1 MKMKGIVIMK
11 KLYNASFLYLIIG
24 LSVGVFFREYT
35 KLNGFTGITA
45 LKTVHPHLLT
55 LGFLFFFILT
65 LASKSLKFYESKN
78 FNKWYIVY
86 NIGLIWTGATML
98 VRGILQVNGAD
109 FKGLNHIAGTGHLV
123 LGVSLI
129 WFMII
134 LKDSL
139 GFSKGKSQ

>member
-1 MKMKGIVIMK
+1 MKGIVIMK
-11 KLYNASFLYLIIG
+11 KLYTASFFYLIIG
-24 LSVGVFFREYT
+24 LSAGVFFREYT
-35 KLNGFTGITA
+35 KLNGFTAITA
-45 LKTVHPHLLT
+45 LKSVHPHILT

-65 LASKSLKFYESKN
+65 LASKSIKFYENKN

-86 NIGLIWTGATML
+86 NIGLIWTGIAML
-98 VRGILQVNGAD
+98 IRGILQVSGTE

-123 LGVSLI
+123 LGVALI

-134 LKDSL
+134 LKDAL